1 LLKATSLSFFFSGV
15 LLLLWVAAIPCTVS
29 AATPTVGS
37 TVTFQNANSKLC
49 IDTGGSTN
57 FTYLTQTPC
66 STSKTQQFTL
76 KTSPASGWYY
86 LVSSASN
93 LCWDIWNGSSS
104 AGAHVQQYTCTAVMP
119 EYYQLKAVSG
129 GYEILSQNLSNGCVD
144 VVGGSTAAGA
154 KLEQNTCTGVAN
166 QVFAVFVVNAAG
178 GSSQPQVSL
187 APASLSFGNV
197 ATGSANTQTIKL
209 TNSGTASLTLSQA
222 PVSGNGFSISGLTL
236 PLTLGPAQSTN
247 FSVTFA
253 PASIGS
259 MSGRVSLVS
268 NAPNSPLA
276 IPLIGSGFATT
287 SLLGA
292 NPTSLGFGTV
302 SVGGNSSLG
311 ATLTNN
317 GNSNVT
323 ISSVTVSGTRF
334 SASGISA
341 GTTLTPNQSI
351 SLNVAFAPTAVGSL
365 IGSVTVVS
373 NATNSPATIPLSG
386 IGATLTTINVTTFG
400 ATGNGSTDDTAAI
413 NSAIAALQPGYEL
426 FFPCG
431 TYKISSGL
439 ATITKNNL
447 VIDGQTGC
455 AAGNVT
461 IRSIGGG
468 STILQVGSSQSLSS
482 PTPITATTVDLDK
495 TFQANF
501 SAIGAGI
508 GDYVY
513 LEEAV
518 STSDA
523 THSNC
528 GGSGCRGEVLKI
540 TGLSGN
546 TATVETA
553 VHHGYDPSC
562 CVPWVQKLLNP
573 VSGVSVHDLVLDG
586 SGAANYA
593 LAVLDAV
600 NLTVTNLTAQNV
612 AYSAIASINGY
623 NDSYA
628 NIIVTHAGTNNGGS
642 IGGSAV
648 SLQQQGNLN
657 VNGVSIS
664 NMNVGAF
671 GFIPY
676 REANGTFS
684 NISVDATGT
693 GSGRPFKTNSSA
705 HNTFNNISVNRSEAA
720 YYQGITLE
728 YFSHHNVW
736 NACKVT
742 NNVGSPNN
750 SGIALYGDVSNGNN
764 QGSNHYNTF
773 NNCTVT
779 GNAGFAIWVSDNNNN
794 IEINGGTYTGVA
806 GQYVIAFDDSSPC
819 CSNNAYIHNAT
830 INGPGSIGIFIENS
844 SKNACINNNTFGSGL
859 SSGIYVT
866 DASDIGTGNTMSG
879 MSSNLNAGSCAPPSV
894 AANGAIPTATTLASG
909 GTQP

>member
-1 LLKATSLSFFFSGV
+1 
-15 LLLLWVAAIPCTVS
+15 
-29 AATPTVGS
+29 
-37 TVTFQNANSKLC
+37 
-49 IDTGGSTN
+49 
-57 FTYLTQTPC
+57 
-66 STSKTQQFTL
+66 
-76 KTSPASGWYY
+76 
-86 LVSSASN
+86 
-93 LCWDIWNGSSS
+93 
-104 AGAHVQQYTCTAVMP
+104 MP

-129 GYEILSQNLSNGCVD
+129 GYEILSQNLGNGCVD

-154 KLEQNTCTGVAN
+154 KLEQNRCTGAAN
-166 QVFAVFVVNAAG
+166 QVFAVSVVNAAG
-178 GSSQPQVSL
+178 GSSQPQISV
-187 APASLSFGNV
+187 APASVSFGNV
-197 ATGSANTQTIKL
+197 EVNTTTTQTIKL
-209 TNSGTASLTLSQA
+209 ANSGTASLTLSQA
-222 PVSGNGFSISGLTL
+222 PVSGNGFSVSGLTL
-236 PLTLGPAQSTN
+236 PLTLSPAQSTN
-247 FSVTFA
+247 FSVAFA
-253 PASIGS
+253 PAGIGS
-259 MSGRVSLVS
+259 ASGSLSLVS
-268 NAPNSPLA
+268 NASNSLLA
-276 IPLIGSGFATT
+276 IPLSGSGVATS
-287 SLLGA
+287 SLLTA

-323 ISSVTVSGTRF
+323 ISSSTVSGTGF

-386 IGATLTTINVTTFG
+386 IGAALATINVTTFG

-455 AAGNVT
+455 AAGRVT
-461 IRSIGGG
+461 IRSTGGG

-518 STSDA
+518 STADA

-540 TGLSGN
+540 TGLSGS

-553 VHHGYDPSC
+553 VHHSYDPNC
-562 CVPWVQKLLNP
+562 CVPWVQKLLDP

-600 NLTVTNLTAQNV
+600 NLTVSNLTAQNV
-612 AYSAIASINGY
+612 GWSAIASINGY
-623 NDSYA
+623 NNSYA
-628 NIIVTHAGTNNGGS
+628 NITITHAGTDNGGS

-671 GFIPY
+671 GFIPF

-779 GNAGFAIWVSDNNNN
+779 GNSGFAIWVSDNNNN

-819 CSNNAYIHNAT
+819 CTNNAYIHNAT
-830 INGPGSIGIFIENS
+830 IDGLGSIGIFIENS
-844 SKNACINNNTFGSGL
+844 SKSACINNNTFGSGL

-866 DASDIGTGNTMSG
+866 DSSDIGAGNIMNG
-879 MSSNLNAGSCAPPSV
+879 MSSNLNAGTCAPPSV
-894 AANGAIPTATTLASG
+894 AANGAAPAATTLASG

>member
-1 LLKATSLSFFFSGV
+1 MSR
-15 LLLLWVAAIPCTVS
+15 
-29 AATPTVGS
+29 
-37 TVTFQNANSKLC
+37 
-49 IDTGGSTN
+49 
-57 FTYLTQTPC
+57 
-66 STSKTQQFTL
+66 
-76 KTSPASGWYY
+76 
-86 LVSSASN
+86 
-93 LCWDIWNGSSS
+93 
-104 AGAHVQQYTCTAVMP
+104 
-119 EYYQLKAVSG
+119 
-129 GYEILSQNLSNGCVD
+129 
-144 VVGGSTAAGA
+144 
-154 KLEQNTCTGVAN
+154 
-166 QVFAVFVVNAAG
+166 G

-187 APASLSFGNV
+187 APASVSFGNV

-253 PASIGS
+253 PAGIGS
-259 MSGRVSLVS
+259 ASGRVSLVS

-276 IPLIGSGFATT
+276 IPLSGSGFATT

-323 ISSVTVSGTRF
+323 ISSVTVSGTGF

-528 GGSGCRGEVLKI
+528 GGSKKPSPPPTQRI
-540 TGLSGN
+540 R
-546 TATVETA
+546 TA
-553 VHHGYDPSC
+553 V
-562 CVPWVQKLLNP
+562 V
-573 VSGVSVHDLVLDG
+573 
-586 SGAANYA
+586 
-593 LAVLDAV
+593 
-600 NLTVTNLTAQNV
+600 
-612 AYSAIASINGY
+612 
-623 NDSYA
+623 
-628 NIIVTHAGTNNGGS
+628 
-642 IGGSAV
+642 
-648 SLQQQGNLN
+648 
-657 VNGVSIS
+657 
-664 NMNVGAF
+664 
-671 GFIPY
+671 
-676 REANGTFS
+676 R
-684 NISVDATGT
+684 
-693 GSGRPFKTNSSA
+693 
-705 HNTFNNISVNRSEAA
+705 
-720 YYQGITLE
+720 
-728 YFSHHNVW
+728 
-736 NACKVT
+736 
-742 NNVGSPNN
+742 
-750 SGIALYGDVSNGNN
+750 
-764 QGSNHYNTF
+764 
-773 NNCTVT
+773 
-779 GNAGFAIWVSDNNNN
+779 
-794 IEINGGTYTGVA
+794 GVA
-806 GQYVIAFDDSSPC
+806 AKCLRLP
-819 CSNNAYIHNAT
+819 A
-830 INGPGSIGIFIENS
+830 
-844 SKNACINNNTFGSGL
+844 
-859 SSGIYVT
+859 
-866 DASDIGTGNTMSG
+866 
-879 MSSNLNAGSCAPPSV
+879 
-894 AANGAIPTATTLASG
+894 
-909 GTQP
+909 

>member
-1 LLKATSLSFFFSGV
+1 
-15 LLLLWVAAIPCTVS
+15 
-29 AATPTVGS
+29 
-37 TVTFQNANSKLC
+37 
-49 IDTGGSTN
+49 
-57 FTYLTQTPC
+57 
-66 STSKTQQFTL
+66 
-76 KTSPASGWYY
+76 
-86 LVSSASN
+86 
-93 LCWDIWNGSSS
+93 
-104 AGAHVQQYTCTAVMP
+104 MP

-129 GYEILSQNLSNGCVD
+129 GYEILSENLANGCVD

-154 KLEQNTCTGVAN
+154 KLEQNRCTGAAN
-166 QVFAVFVVNAAG
+166 QVFAVSVVNAAG
-178 GSSQPQVSL
+178 GSSQPQISV
-187 APASLSFGNV
+187 APASVSFGNV
-197 ATGSANTQTIKL
+197 AVNTTTTQTIKL

-247 FSVTFA
+247 FSVAFA
-253 PASIGS
+253 PAGIGS
-259 MSGRVSLVS
+259 ASGSLSLVS
-268 NAPNSPLA
+268 NASNSLLA
-276 IPLIGSGFATT
+276 IPLSGSGVATA

-317 GNSNVT
+317 GNSNVA
-323 ISSVTVSGTRF
+323 ISSVTVSGAGF
-334 SASGISA
+334 SAGGLSA

-351 SLNVAFAPTAVGSL
+351 NLNVAFAPTAVGSL

-373 NATNSPATIPLSG
+373 NATNSPVTVPLSG
-386 IGATLTTINVTTFG
+386 TGAALTTINVTTFG
-400 ATGNGSTDDTAAI
+400 ATGNGSTDDTASI

-431 TYKISSGL
+431 TYKVSSGL

-447 VIDGQTGC
+447 AIDGQTGC
-455 AAGNVT
+455 AAGRVT
-461 IRSIGGG
+461 IRSTGGG

-482 PTPITATTVDLDK
+482 PTPITATTADLDK
-495 TFQANF
+495 TFQADF
-501 SAIGAGI
+501 SAIGAGV

-518 STSDA
+518 STADA

-553 VHHGYDPSC
+553 VHHAYDPSC

-593 LAVLDAV
+593 FAVLDAV
-600 NLTVTNLTAQNV
+600 NLTVGNLTAQNV
-612 AYSAIASINGY
+612 AWSAIASINGY
-623 NDSYA
+623 NNSYA
-628 NIIVTHAGTNNGGS
+628 NIAITHAGTNNGGS

-664 NMNVGAF
+664 NMNVGGF
-671 GFIPY
+671 GFIPF

-736 NACKVT
+736 NNCKVT

-779 GNAGFAIWVSDNNNN
+779 ANAGFAIWVSDNNNN

-819 CSNNAYIHNAT
+819 CTNNAYIHSVT
-830 INGPGSIGIFIENS
+830 IGGPGSIGIFIENS

-866 DASDIGTGNTMSG
+866 DASDIGTGNTMNG
-879 MSSNLNAGSCAPPSV
+879 MSSNLNAGTCAPPSV
-894 AANGAIPTATTLASG
+894 AANGATPAAATLASG